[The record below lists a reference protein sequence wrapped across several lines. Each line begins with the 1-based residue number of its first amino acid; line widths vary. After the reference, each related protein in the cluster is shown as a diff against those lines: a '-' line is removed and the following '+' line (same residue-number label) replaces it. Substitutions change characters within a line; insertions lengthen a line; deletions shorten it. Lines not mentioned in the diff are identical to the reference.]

1 MSENLMSPDHKA
13 TNKEYRENYSNI
25 FRKVCEYHG
34 GREGRVLVSGLWLC
48 EQCMRDVLKDLEPA
62 K

>member
-13 TNKEYRENYSNI
+13 STPAYRNNDI
-25 FRKVCEYHG
+25 FLKKCEYHG